1 MRVSSLKI
9 LLSLFQVMFKSQNN
23 FFKLLPKSMKGEEN
37 VWTDFMNPVSKFDL
51 LDVNSQCLDSFSL
64 TNPFSLSLFL
74 PSSNAL
80 TLTLS
85 LFLPLSLSHSFYHPL
100 HSSPSTLKTPS
111 FTSILACSQHT
122 NSPSLFFPSLNFLS
136 HFLSHTNSLSFPL
149 ISISFF
155 SHFDLWSCLLEL
167 SQDFVCSSS
176 HSFFCKSLFALF

>member
-1 MRVSSLKI
+1 MNQAQQMRVSSLKI

-122 NSPSLFFPSLNFLS
+122 NSPSLFFPLSTFFLTFSLTQTPFP
-136 HFLSHTNSLSFPL
+136 SL
-149 ISISFF
+149 
-155 SHFDLWSCLLEL
+155 
-167 SQDFVCSSS
+167 
-176 HSFFCKSLFALF
+176 